1 MFDQKK
7 VISQLMLERGMTIN
21 DMAEKLEI
29 NPQSFRN
36 KLNRGT
42 YGLNDFIKILDI
54 LDGDLKVIARDSGKV
69 FD

>member
-7 VISQLMLERGMTIN
+7 VISQLMLERGLTIN
-21 DMAEKLEI
+21 DMADRLEI

-42 YGLNDFIKILDI
+42 YSLSDFIKILDI
-54 LDGDLKVIARDSGKV
+54 LDCDLKVNARDSGKV

>member
-7 VISQLMLERGMTIN
+7 VISQLMLERGLTIN
-21 DMAEKLEI
+21 DMADRLEI

-42 YGLNDFIKILDI
+42 YSLSDFIKILDI
-54 LDGDLKVIARDSGKV
+54 LDCDLKVKARDSGKV